1 MNFNPDEKSS
11 EELREFF
18 RLDQSKN
25 PVDDMSEKIFEHLH
39 IRLRDRQV
47 SFYAF
52 LNKEFNMMNFKSA
65 RCSMH
70 CFDDTSR
77 KLAEVNTCLQV
88 CRQGIK
94 DCQEFAHTVQKQA
107 EQELATCQEAAQ
119 NQKNMTDPIIHWISC
134 YEKLV
139 LKFDTMETAIN

>member
-11 EELREFF
+11 EELRQFF

-25 PVDDMSEKIFEHLH
+25 PVEDMSEKIFEHLH
-39 IRLRDRQV
+39 ERLKDRQV
-47 SFYAF
+47 TFYAF

-70 CFDDTSR
+70 CFDDASR
-77 KLAEVNTCLQV
+77 KLSEVNTCLQV

-94 DCQEFAHTVQKQA
+94 DCQEFAHTV
-107 EQELATCQEAAQ
+107 
-119 NQKNMTDPIIHWISC
+119 
-134 YEKLV
+134 
-139 LKFDTMETAIN
+139 